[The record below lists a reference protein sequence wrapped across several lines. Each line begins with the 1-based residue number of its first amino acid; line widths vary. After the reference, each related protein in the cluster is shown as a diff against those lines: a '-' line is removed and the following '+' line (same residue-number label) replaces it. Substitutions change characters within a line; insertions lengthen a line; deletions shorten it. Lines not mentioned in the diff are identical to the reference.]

1 MQPFRKLSVKRKLQ
15 AIIMS
20 TVIAALLLSCGA
32 LLASQA
38 VGLRSSVE
46 ANLRSLAR
54 MLAENSTAALS
65 FEDHPA
71 ARELLKSLN
80 AQPAVRAAAIY
91 SADGK
96 RFARYVRQ
104 GNGNG
109 AGDDVVPPSAGAV
122 RSVFENGHLIV
133 VQSVVLGG
141 QVLGSVYLLSDLTE
155 MHSRLLRSMATILV
169 VLGVSALFAFLLASR
184 LQKLISGPVTHLV
197 QTAKAVTLIQDFA
210 IRAHKYT
217 DDELGLLTDSFN
229 EMLSEIQ
236 RRDRDLQHHREGLE
250 EQVSQRTAELQRV
263 NAELIFSRD
272 KAEEGSRAKSEF
284 LANMSHEIRTPMN
297 GITGMTELALGT
309 DLTTEQRD
317 YLNTVKTSTDSLLTV
332 VNDILDF
339 SKIEA
344 GKLDLEMVSFPL
356 RRRIEDTV
364 KLVAVPAR
372 RKGLVVRCDIGPDV
386 PEFVVGDP
394 IRLGQILLNL
404 AGNAIKFTEHGEVTV
419 EVSVLALETGKVAIE
434 FAVRDTGIGIPLNKQ
449 QTIFEAFSQAD
460 GSMTRRFGGTG
471 LGLTISARLV
481 AMMGGT
487 LRVESRPGHG
497 SCFRFTAHMQ
507 VDNERASPPAAA
519 LPATAAH
526 APHALRILLAED
538 NAVNQK
544 LAVRLLEKHGHRV
557 TVAANGRE
565 AMEAL
570 IRDRFDAILMDV
582 QMPEMNGL
590 EATAAIRRSERGTDR
605 HIPIIAMTAHA
616 MKGDRE
622 QCLQCGMDA
631 YLSKPIRPQELLESL
646 ENVTMLECLLAG
658 SEPRPLGS
666 VLQ

>member
-20 TVIAALLLSCGA
+20 TVIAALLLSCAA
-32 LLASQA
+32 LLAYEA
-38 VGLRSSVE
+38 LGLRSSMK
-46 ANLRSLAR
+46 ADLRSLAR

-71 ARELLKSLN
+71 AGELLGSLN
-80 AQPAVRAAAIY
+80 SQPAVRLAGIY
-91 SADGK
+91 SADS
-96 RFARYVRQ
+96 RLFARYVRQ
-104 GNGNG
+104 SM
-109 AGDDVVPPSAGAV
+109 GDDAGHEMLPKSAGAE

-141 QVLGSVYLLSDLTE
+141 QVLGFVYLLSDLAE
-155 MHSRLLRSMATILV
+155 MHSRLRRSMATILV

-197 QTAKAVTLIQDFA
+197 QTARAVTLIQDFA
-210 IRAHKYT
+210 IRAYKYT

-236 RRDRDLQHHREGLE
+236 RRDRDLQHQRESLE
-250 EQVSQRTAELQRV
+250 EQVSQRTGELQRV
-263 NAELIFSRD
+263 NAELILSRD

-297 GITGMTELALGT
+297 GITGMTDLALET
-309 DLTTEQRD
+309 DLTAEQRD

-344 GKLDLEMVSFPL
+344 GKLDLDMVSFPM

-372 RKGLVVRCDIGPDV
+372 RKGLDVRCDIGPDV
-386 PEFVVGDP
+386 PEFVIGDP

-404 AGNAIKFTEHGEVTV
+404 TGNAIKFTEHGEVTV
-419 EVSVLALETGKVAIE
+419 EVSVLASERHEVTLE
-434 FAVRDTGIGIPLNKQ
+434 FAVRDTGIGIPLDKQ
-449 QTIFEAFSQAD
+449 QTIFQAFSQAD

-487 LRVESRPGHG
+487 LRVESRPGQG
-497 SCFRFTAHMQ
+497 SCFRFTVAMQ
-507 VDNERASPPAAA
+507 VNDRRVLQA
-519 LPATAAH
+519 ATAAP
-526 APHALRILLAED
+526 AMAARTPSALRVLLAED

-544 LAVRLLEKHGHRV
+544 LAVRILEKHGHRV
-557 TVAANGRE
+557 TVAANGRQ
-565 AMEAL
+565 AVEAL
-570 IRDRFDAILMDV
+570 SRDQFDAILMDV
-582 QMPEMNGL
+582 QMPEMSGL
-590 EATAAIRRSERGTDR
+590 EATAEIRRSERGSQR

-631 YLSKPIRPQELLESL
+631 YLSKPIRPQELLETL
-646 ENVTMLECLLAG
+646 ESFAT
-658 SEPRPLGS
+658 EPRALEG

>member
-1 MQPFRKLSVKRKLQ
+1 MALMQPFRKFSVKRKLQ

-32 LLASQA
+32 LLVSQA
-38 VGLRSSVE
+38 VGLRGSMK
-46 ANLRSLAR
+46 ANLQILAR
-54 MLAENSTAALS
+54 MIAENSTAALS
-65 FEDHPA
+65 FEDRPA
-71 ARELLKSLN
+71 ARELLRSLD
-80 AQPAVRAAAIY
+80 AQPAVRAAGIY

-96 RFARYVRQ
+96 LFARDLRQ
-104 GNGNG
+104 RTGGG
-109 AGDDVVPPSAGAV
+109 SGDFAVPPSAGAE
-122 RSVFENGHLIV
+122 RCVFENGHLIV
-133 VQSVVLGG
+133 VQSVVLDGRP
-141 QVLGSVYLLSDLTE
+141 LGSVYLLSDLAE
-155 MHSRLLRSMATILV
+155 MRSRLLRSVATILV
-169 VLGVSALFAFLLASR
+169 VLGVSALFAFLLASW

-197 QTAKAVTLIQDFA
+197 HTAKAVTQSQDFA
-210 IRAHKYT
+210 IRAHKDT

-263 NAELIFSRD
+263 NAELILSRD
-272 KAEEGSRAKSEF
+272 KAEEGNRAKSEF

-309 DLTTEQRD
+309 DLTAEQRD
-317 YLNTVKTSTDSLLTV
+317 YLNTVKSSTDSLLTV

-344 GKLDLEMVSFPL
+344 GKLDLDMVSFRL
-356 RRRIEDTV
+356 RARIEDTV

-372 RKGLVVRCDIGPDV
+372 RKGLSVRCVIGPDV

-404 AGNAIKFTEHGEVTV
+404 TGNSIKFTEHGEVAV
-419 EVSVLALETGKVAIE
+419 EVSVLALEADQVAVE
-434 FAVRDTGIGIPLNKQ
+434 FAVRDTGIGIPLDKQ

-507 VDNERASPPAAA
+507 VDNRQVSPEPAAA
-519 LPATAAH
+519 PAMAAQP
-526 APHALRILLAED
+526 PHALRILLAED
-538 NAVNQK
+538 NAVNRK
-544 LAVRLLEKHGHRV
+544 LAVRILEKHGHRV
-557 TVAANGRE
+557 TVAANGLE
-565 AMEAL
+565 AMDAL
-570 IRDRFDAILMDV
+570 VGDQFDAILMDV

-590 EATAAIRRSERGTDR
+590 EAAAAIRRNERGTGR
-605 HIPIIAMTAHA
+605 HVPIIAMTAHA

-622 QCLQCGMDA
+622 QCLQSGMDD
-631 YLSKPIRPQELLESL
+631 YLSKPIRPQELLAMLSL
-646 ENVTMLECLLAG
+646 TVGRRLEPAEIG
-658 SEPRPLGS
+658 A
-666 VLQ
+666 

>member
-1 MQPFRKLSVKRKLQ
+1 MKPFRNLSVKHKLQ

-20 TVIAALLLSCGA
+20 TVIAALLISCGA

-38 VGLRSSVE
+38 VGLRSSMK
-46 ANLRSLAR
+46 ANLEILAR

-65 FEDHPA
+65 FEDRPA
-71 ARELLKSLN
+71 ARELLQSLD
-80 AQPAVRAAAIY
+80 AQPAVHQAAIF

-96 RFARYVRQ
+96 LFACYDRQ
-104 GNGNG
+104 L
-109 AGDDVVPPSAGAV
+109 AGDNAGDHVLPPTAGVA

-133 VQSVVLGG
+133 VQSVVLEG
-141 QVLGSVYLLSDLTE
+141 QALGSVYLSSDLAE
-155 MHSRLLRSMATILV
+155 MHSRLLRSVATILV

-184 LQKLISGPVTHLV
+184 LLKVISEPVIHLV
-197 QTAKAVTLIQDFA
+197 QTAKAVTLIKDFA
-210 IRAHKYT
+210 IRAHKYM

-236 RRDRDLQHHREGLE
+236 RRDRDLQHHRESLE
-250 EQVSQRTAELQRV
+250 EQVSERTGELQRV
-263 NAELIFSRD
+263 NAELILSRD

-309 DLTTEQRD
+309 DLTPEQRD
-317 YLNTVKTSTDSLLTV
+317 YLNTVKASTDSLLTV
-332 VNDILDF
+332 INDILDF

-344 GKLDLEMVSFPL
+344 GKLDLDLISFHL
-356 RRRIEDTV
+356 RQRIEATV

-372 RKGLVVRCDIGPDV
+372 QKGLSVLCDIGPDV

-404 AGNAIKFTEHGEVTV
+404 TGNAIKFTEHGEVTV
-419 EVSVLALETGKVAIE
+419 GVSVLASDTDKVAIE

-449 QTIFEAFSQAD
+449 QSIFEAFSQAD

-487 LRVESRPGHG
+487 IQVESRPGHG

-507 VDNERASPPAAA
+507 IGQLAGNPAAPAAA
-519 LPATAAH
+519 AARPAMAH
-526 APHALRILLAED
+526 PHHALHVLLAED

-544 LAVRLLEKHGHRV
+544 VAVRLLEKHGHRV

-570 IRDRFDAILMDV
+570 LLDRFDAILMDV

-590 EATAAIRRSERGTDR
+590 EATAAIRRSERGSSR

-631 YLSKPIRPQELLESL
+631 YLSKPIRPQELMEVLES
-646 ENVTMLECLLAG
+646 VATQ
-658 SEPRPLGS
+658 PRPLEG

>member
-1 MQPFRKLSVKRKLQ
+1 VTR
-15 AIIMS
+15 
-20 TVIAALLLSCGA
+20 
-32 LLASQA
+32 AS
-38 VGLRSSVE
+38 
-46 ANLRSLAR
+46 
-54 MLAENSTAALS
+54 
-65 FEDHPA
+65 
-71 ARELLKSLN
+71 
-80 AQPAVRAAAIY
+80 
-91 SADGK
+91 
-96 RFARYVRQ
+96 
-104 GNGNG
+104 
-109 AGDDVVPPSAGAV
+109 
-122 RSVFENGHLIV
+122 
-133 VQSVVLGG
+133 
-141 QVLGSVYLLSDLTE
+141 
-155 MHSRLLRSMATILV
+155 
-169 VLGVSALFAFLLASR
+169 

-210 IRAHKYT
+210 IRARKYT

-236 RRDRDLQHHREGLE
+236 RRDRDLQHHRESLE

-272 KAEEGSRAKSEF
+272 KAEEGSRAKREF

-309 DLTTEQRD
+309 DLTADQRD
-317 YLNTVKTSTDSLLTV
+317 YLNSVKTSTDSLLTV

-344 GKLDLEMVSFPL
+344 GKLDLDMISFRL
-356 RRRIEDTV
+356 RQRIEDTV

-372 RKGLVVRCDIGPDV
+372 QKGLNVHCDIGPDV

-404 AGNAIKFTEHGEVTV
+404 TGNAIKFTEHGEVTV
-419 EVSVLALETGKVAIE
+419 AVSVLAFETDAVALE
-434 FAVRDTGIGIPLNKQ
+434 FAVRDTGIGIPLDKQ

-487 LRVESRPGHG
+487 IRVESRMGHG
-497 SCFRFTAHMQ
+497 SCFRFVAHMRIGELTG
-507 VDNERASPPAAA
+507 NAGIPPAPAA
-519 LPATAAH
+519 SAAMAAH
-526 APHALRILLAED
+526 TPHPLRILLAED
-538 NAVNQK
+538 NAVNRK
-544 LAVRLLEKHGHRV
+544 LAVRLLEKHGHLV
-557 TVAANGRE
+557 TVAVNGRE
-565 AMEAL
+565 AMDAL
-570 IRDRFDAILMDV
+570 IRDPFDAILMDV

-590 EATAAIRRSERGTDR
+590 EATAAIRRSERGTSR

-622 QCLQCGMDA
+622 QCLECGMDA
-631 YLSKPIRPQELLESL
+631 YLSKPIRSQELLAALESV
-646 ENVTMLECLLAG
+646 VTAKT
-658 SEPRPLGS
+658 
-666 VLQ
+666 LQ

>member
-38 VGLRSSVE
+38 VGLRSSAE

-71 ARELLKSLN
+71 AGELLQSLS

-96 RFARYVRQ
+96 VFERYVRQ
-104 GNGNG
+104 S
-109 AGDDVVPPSAGAV
+109 AGDDAGHDAVPPTAGAV
-122 RSVFENGHLIV
+122 RSVFENEHLIV
-133 VQSVVLGG
+133 VQSVILGG
-141 QVLGSVYLLSDLTE
+141 QALGSVYLLSDLAELHT
-155 MHSRLLRSMATILV
+155 RLLRSMATILV
-169 VLGVSALFAFLLASR
+169 VLAVSALFAFLLASR
-184 LQKLISGPVTHLV
+184 LQKLISEPVTHLV
-197 QTAKAVTLIQDFA
+197 QTAKAVTVIQDFA

-217 DDELGLLTDSFN
+217 DDELGLLTDGFN
-229 EMLSEIQ
+229 EMLSEVQ
-236 RRDRDLQHHREGLE
+236 RRDRDLQHHRESLE

-263 NAELIFSRD
+263 NAELIRSRD

-309 DLTTEQRD
+309 DLTAEQRD
-317 YLNTVKTSTDSLLTV
+317 YLNTVKASTDSLLTV

-344 GKLDLEMVSFPL
+344 GKFDLEMVSFSL
-356 RRRIEDTV
+356 CRRIEDTV

-372 RKGLVVRCDIGPDV
+372 RKGLDVRCSIGPEV

-404 AGNAIKFTEHGEVTV
+404 TGNAIKFTEHGEVAV
-419 EVSVLALETGKVAIE
+419 EVSVLASKTEEVTLE
-434 FAVRDTGIGIPLNKQ
+434 FAVRDTGIGIPLDKQ
-449 QTIFEAFSQAD
+449 QSIFEAFSQAD

-487 LRVESRPGHG
+487 LRVESRPGQG

-507 VDNERASPPAAA
+507 VGNLARNPGVSPAPGADPAM
-519 LPATAAH
+519 PARP
-526 APHALRILLAED
+526 PHALRVLLAED

-544 LAVRLLEKHGHRV
+544 LAVRILEKHGHRV

-570 IRDRFDAILMDV
+570 VRDQFDAILMDV
-582 QMPEMNGL
+582 QMPEMSGL
-590 EATAAIRRSERGTDR
+590 EATAAIRRSERGSKR

-622 QCLQCGMDA
+622 QCLQFGMDA
-631 YLSKPIRPQELLESL
+631 YLSKPIRRQELLETLESFATEPRSL
-646 ENVTMLECLLAG
+646 E
-658 SEPRPLGS
+658 S